1 MAERLQKETSKVPML
16 LEIVYSWSQLQSVNQ
31 AVHESG
37 ASESSVIAAYAF
49 LRECSS
55 DWVLRRSEHV
65 KIGGRGLMGVQRN
78 SPPLAVVSG
87 PKLSSPKL
95 SSATPKSTILLCV
108 CVRLSAF
115 SKLC

>member
-1 MAERLQKETSKVPML
+1 ML

-87 PKLSSPKL
+87 PELSSPKL
-95 SSATPKSTILLCV
+95 SSATISAHGMALEQERCSCCQAALKMRAGT
-108 CVRLSAF
+108 RLS
-115 SKLC
+115 SP